1 MLLERRQRAIL
12 PSSMSKIAPKKGNHS
27 AYHMYFG
34 SEVTRKRPDMKID
47 CAPQKPFISV
57 KASAR

>member
-12 PSSMSKIAPKKGNHS
+12 PSSMSKIAPKKGSHN

-34 SEVTRKRPDMKID
+34 SDVTR
-47 CAPQKPFISV
+47 
-57 KASAR
+57 